1 MVLFRTKDNHNIT
14 EKDFINALEKLN
26 VHNAKYLYI
35 HSDISFG
42 LPNIE
47 LKRREILGTL
57 LETILSTGVDNIIF
71 PTFTFSFPNKED
83 YSVND
88 SKTLMGGLNDFAR
101 KDSRAI
107 RSVDPIMSNIHFG
120 KDRSLVTEIGKN
132 SCGEDSTYHKLEQR
146 DNVLFLFFGVHP
158 STCFTYSHFIEER
171 LHVPY
176 RFDKEF
182 TGKITDSLGNTY
194 EDTYKFFVRCKG
206 VVAGTNPKIT
216 EEAYKNGAIQE
227 VPVGDNYI
235 YTYDKDKITDIYVK
249 GIKNDINFMLGA
261 PLPNS
266 LIQEYVVNKYPV
278 IAM

>member
-1 MVLFRTKDNHNIT
+1 MNLFRTKNGQNIT
-14 EKDFINALEKLN
+14 EKDFENALEKLN

-47 LKRREILGTL
+47 LKRKEILGAL
-57 LETILSTGVDNIIF
+57 LEVILSTGVENIIF

-83 YSVND
+83 YSVLN
-88 SKTLMGGLNDFAR
+88 SKTLMGGLNEFAR

-120 KDRSLVTEIGKN
+120 KDRTLVTEIGKY
-132 SCGEDSTYHKLEQR
+132 SCGEGSTYHKLEQS

-158 STCFTYSHFIEER
+158 SLCFTYSHFIEER
-171 LHVPY
+171 LKVPY
-176 RFDKEF
+176 RYNQDF
-182 TGKITDSLGNTY
+182 TGKITDASGRTY
-194 EDTYKFFVRCKG
+194 EDTYKFFVRCKD

-216 EEAYKNGAIQE
+216 EEAYKNGALKEAQ
-227 VPVGDNYI
+227 VGDSFL

-261 PLPNS
+261 PMPKD
-266 LIQEYVVNKYPV
+266 LIKEYVVEQYPV

>member
-1 MVLFRTKDNHNIT
+1 MNLFRTKNGQIIT
-14 EKDFINALEKLN
+14 EKDFENALEKLN

-47 LKRREILGTL
+47 LKRRDILGAL

-83 YSVND
+83 YSVLN
-88 SKTLMGGLNDFAR
+88 SKTLMGGLNEFAR

-120 KDRSLVTEIGKN
+120 KDRTLVTEIGKY
-132 SCGEDSTYHKLEQR
+132 SCGEGSTYHKLEQS

-158 STCFTYSHFIEER
+158 SLCFTYSHFIEER
-171 LHVPY
+171 LKVPY
-176 RFDKEF
+176 RYNQDF
-182 TGKITDSLGNTY
+182 TGKITDTSGKTY
-194 EDTYKFFVRCKG
+194 EDTYKFFVRCKD

-216 EEAYKNGAIQE
+216 EEAYKNGALKE
-227 VPVGDNYI
+227 VPIGDNYI

-261 PLPNS
+261 PLPNT
-266 LIQEYVVNKYPV
+266 LVKEYIVNRYPV

>member
-1 MVLFRTKDNHNIT
+1 MVLFRTKNGQNIT
-14 EKDFINALEKLN
+14 EKDFENALEKLN

-47 LKRREILGTL
+47 LKRRDILGTL

-83 YSVND
+83 YSVLN
-88 SKTLMGGLNDFAR
+88 SKTLMGGLNEFAR

-120 KDRSLVTEIGKN
+120 KDRTLVTEIGKY
-132 SCGEDSTYHKLEQR
+132 SCGEGSTYHKLEQS

-158 STCFTYSHFIEER
+158 SLCFTYSHFIEER
-171 LHVPY
+171 LKVPY
-176 RFDKEF
+176 RYNQDF
-182 TGKITDSLGNTY
+182 TGKITDASGRTY
-194 EDTYKFFVRCKG
+194 EDTYKFFVRCKD
-206 VVAGTNPKIT
+206 VVAGTNPIIT
-216 EEAYKNGAIQE
+216 EEAYKSGALKE
-227 VPVGDNYI
+227 VQVGDSFL